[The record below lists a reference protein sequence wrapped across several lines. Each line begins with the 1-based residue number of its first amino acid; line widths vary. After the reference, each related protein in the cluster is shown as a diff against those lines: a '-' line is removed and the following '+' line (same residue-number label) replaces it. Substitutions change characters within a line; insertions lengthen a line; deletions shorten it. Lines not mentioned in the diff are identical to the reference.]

1 MDFGFGAF
9 DIMFGIIPF
18 FVIIMFIAV
27 FILFAVTIAKG
38 VKQKNYNRSQP
49 RLTVRARVVSKRTE
63 VRGHGGSHH
72 HTGDVA
78 HTTGG
83 VTHTSYYATFEVES
97 GDRMEL
103 LIPQNEIGY
112 LVEGDAGSLTFRG
125 TEYLGFVRG

>member
-1 MDFGFGAF
+1 MGIGFGAF

-18 FVIIMFIAV
+18 IVIIMFIAV
-27 FILFAVTIAKG
+27 FILIAVTIAKG
-38 VKQKNYNRSQP
+38 AKQNSYNRSQP
-49 RLTVRARVVSKRTE
+49 RLTVRARVVSKRTD

-78 HTTGG
+78 HSTGG

-125 TEYLGFVRG
+125 TEYLGFARG